1 MRLDDVGA
9 SNIEVRRGGA
19 GGKAAIG
26 GGLGLGGLI
35 LVVIVSLLSGNGGG
49 EDIGTVLDQL
59 QTGEGLSVEG
69 ETVRGDSLEGQE
81 LFGARMM
88 TLLDGYWADQAEPLG
103 FRFVAPSLVVFDSP
117 TQTGGCGVGQPAAG
131 PFYCPADQK
140 VYIDFGFYQRL
151 EAELGFEGDFAMAYV
166 LAHEY
171 GHHVQNLLGVM
182 DRRGGGN
189 AQSVRVELQADC
201 LAGHGPAGPTPR
213 ADSKQATSTRRSA
226 PPTRW
231 ATTRSRGQQRTATRS
246 PTDPRPNVSSG
257 SVRASSRQT
266 RPHAGPVPD
275 LEASSAP
282 PSDQSFCQSSF
293 GASE

>member
-201 LAGHGPAGPTPR
+201 LAGAWASR
-213 ADSKQATSTRRSA
+213 ANTEGR
-226 PPTRW
+226 
-231 ATTRSRGQQRTATRS
+231 
-246 PTDPRPNVSSG
+246 
-257 SVRASSRQT
+257 
-266 RPHAGPVPD
+266 
-275 LEASSAP
+275 LEAGDFDEAISAANAVGDDAIQGAAANRDTFTHGSSSEREQWFRQGFESADP
-282 PSDQSFCQSSF
+282 ATCRT
-293 GASE
+293 GA